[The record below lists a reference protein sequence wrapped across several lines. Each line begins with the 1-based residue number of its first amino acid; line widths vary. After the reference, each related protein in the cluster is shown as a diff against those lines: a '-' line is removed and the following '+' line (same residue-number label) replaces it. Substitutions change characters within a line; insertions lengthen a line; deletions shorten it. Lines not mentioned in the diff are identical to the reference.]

1 MAWWTLINAN
11 GDGFNDLWLIDLT
24 TLRPAKV
31 AVYSRAGRQVYS
43 SSDYNNDWGGTY
55 NGNHLPEVRIITW
68 LKAEMV
74 K

>member
-1 MAWWTLINAN
+1 MNLITPN
-11 GDGFNDLWLIDLT
+11 GDGFNDLWLIDLA

-55 NGNHLPEVRIITW
+55 NGNHLPEGTYYYLIEGGNGEVN
-68 LKAEMV
+68 
-74 K
+74 